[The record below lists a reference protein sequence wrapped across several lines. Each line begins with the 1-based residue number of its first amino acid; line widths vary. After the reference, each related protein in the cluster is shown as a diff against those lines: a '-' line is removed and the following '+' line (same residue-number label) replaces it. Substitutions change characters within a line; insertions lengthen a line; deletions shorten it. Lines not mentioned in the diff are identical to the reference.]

1 MKPTYHVL
9 AISLDENFEAKYKTS
24 DKPFGFAPLDT
35 IYGHDFNVLVYVD
48 AATQPMDAFDILMVT
63 GAAAQEICRATGM
76 IFRKFEFP
84 KPFSE
89 CVISPLFEQYTPQQE
104 AATLQPTKLTYHV
117 LLTPTPNA
125 PHPHRYD
132 SATYK
137 KPFGFA
143 PCDTLYGQD
152 FDVMVYVDD
161 HQCGLDFDEIISG
174 ACLAASEI
182 EKETGM
188 FFLDWGNLDVD
199 FRPIKKD

>member
-9 AISLDENFEAKYKTS
+9 VRSLSEDFEAEYLTS
-24 DKPFGFAPLDT
+24 DKPFGFTPLDT
-35 IYGHDFNVLVYVD
+35 RYGQDFNLMVYMD
-48 AATQPMDAFDILMVT
+48 AAAKPMDVFDILIVT
-63 GAAAQEICRATGM
+63 GTAAQEICRATGM
-76 IFRKFEFP
+76 VFHKFEFP

-89 CVISPLFEQYTPQQE
+89 CVISPLFEQYTPQQP
-104 AATLQPTKLTYHV
+104 AKLQTVKLTFHV

-125 PHPHRYD
+125 PHPHRHD
-132 SATYK
+132 RATYK

-161 HQCGLDFDEIISG
+161 SQCGLGFDEIIG
-174 ACLAASEI
+174 AACMAASEI